1 LSNDFQITL
10 CGQTNFT
17 QHLAAR
23 GPNLEVLRDFLSHG
37 ASVHLRNREGHTPL
51 FIAAAAGLR
60 DHVILLREAG
70 AHLHP
75 DEVQDATEASE
86 KLESECWKL
95 VMQQDG

>member
-1 LSNDFQITL
+1 
-10 CGQTNFT
+10 
-17 QHLAAR
+17 LAAK

-37 ASVHLRNREGHTPL
+37 ASVHLRNKEGHTPL
-51 FIAAAAGLR
+51 FLAAAAGLK

-75 DEVQDATEASE
+75 DEVQAMADSSE

-95 VMQQDG
+95 ATQQGG